1 LKILLKFLNILLLIT
16 LKIGRPPDHKSCL
29 EHSSNP
35 PEYYYTI
42 INSIINNEDYDMADS
57 PNNNTYQSD
66 IKMIDITSNPLRK
79 RPRSPSIPDFF

>member
-1 LKILLKFLNILLLIT
+1 
-16 LKIGRPPDHKSCL
+16 
-29 EHSSNP
+29 
-35 PEYYYTI
+35 
-42 INSIINNEDYDMADS
+42 MADS